1 MDKLYIFPAIEYNY
15 LNGTKVVIPSFTG
28 TVMELAELQIKE
40 NTKMQEAGGGISTNL
55 GLEKE
60 VKNNSKQKKNN

>member
-1 MDKLYIFPAIEYNY
+1 MDKLYVFPDIEYNY

-28 TVMELAELQIKE
+28 TVMELAEKQVKE

-55 GLEKE
+55 GLAKE
-60 VKNNSKQKKNN
+60 VENNSKQKKN